1 MNPPLLRTL
10 QWLALQLALANPGY
24 WWDKNADKKPIW
36 FTKGEKKITVF
47 QIMKIQD
54 QMVQTLIVEIRIK
67 FSAGAFSFNWLR
79 VCPIALTAGSS
90 HIDFYSTENQLN
102 LLPAVSA
109 ALSYKHSPPQS
120 LRICF
125 CIISVPLFSPILSSA
140 FKGTSLGKQQN
151 KKTDSRS
158 SAWIDCH

>member
-1 MNPPLLRTL
+1 
-10 QWLALQLALANPGY
+10 
-24 WWDKNADKKPIW
+24 
-36 FTKGEKKITVF
+36 
-47 QIMKIQD
+47 MKIQD
-54 QMVQTLIVEIRIK
+54 QMVQTLIVEIWIK

-109 ALSYKHSPPQS
+109 ALSYKHLLPQS

-151 KKTDSRS
+151 KKTETHAHLPELIVISQKDHYSNATSTPNLCRI
-158 SAWIDCH
+158 AELIYE